1 MDYSE
6 LVKDLRVHRCDAK
19 EDDTQDV
26 CEECAYD
33 VIIADKSTFSGIKD
47 VCTCGLMHRAADAI
61 EELKKD
67 LERSKEYESFWENAA
82 KTCKA
87 KYEELQ
93 LLLQKSEADNVN
105 LTGWLA
111 EEHAKNCPH
120 YIRNVHD
127 RGDDSL
133 CDVLMTEPPR
143 VDPCADCVHYPPSS
157 MDGKPCC
164 ACDPAN
170 PLTNCHEAKEET
182 E

>member
-6 LVKDLRVHRCDAK
+6 LVKALR
-19 EDDTQDV
+19 DDNA
-26 CEECAYD
+26 CL
-33 VIIADKSTFSGIKD
+33 SIK
-47 VCTCGLMHRAADAI
+47 TAHEAADAI
-61 EELKKD
+61 EELQ
-67 LERSKEYESFWENAA
+67 RHY
-82 KTCKA
+82 CR
-87 KYEELQ
+87 
-93 LLLQKSEADNVN
+93 
-105 LTGWLA
+105 
-111 EEHAKNCPH
+111 HAIHNE
-120 YIRNVHD
+120 HD

-157 MDGKPCC
+157 TDGKPCC